1 VATTNE
7 YNQERHEFALERLES
22 NEIEAQGAIK
32 FTRGMKI
39 YTTGIHR
46 SADIG
51 DGTIVRPGATIGP
64 NVVIGRNCLIKAGAR
79 IGERGFSYGFS
90 EENTPIPF
98 AHTGRVIIGDNVQ
111 IGSGTTV
118 CRATVDATIIEDHV
132 QLDDLVH
139 VAHDVRIGTKSCIIA
154 GVVLCGSVTI
164 GKCVWVGPN
173 AVILNSLHVA
183 DYTLVGA
190 MANVTKEFEP
200 GDILVGNPAKAIRN
214 RLNERDFPNAA
225 IGIHS

>member
-51 DGTIVRPGATIGP
+51 DGSIIRPGASIGP
-64 NVVIGRNCLIKAGAR
+64 NVIIGRNCLIKAGAR

-111 IGSGTTV
+111 VGSCTTV
-118 CRATVDATIIEDHV
+118 CRGTIHNTVLGDYV

-139 VAHDVRIGTKSCIIA
+139 VAHNVTVGPKSMIIA

-173 AVILNSLHVA
+173 AVVNVDVA
-183 DYTLVGA
+183 DYTLVGSA
-190 MANVTKEFEP
+190 SNVTKVFER
-200 GDILVGNPAKAIRN
+200 GDVLAGNPARVLRN
-214 RLNERDFPNAA
+214 RMGDFPN
-225 IGIHS
+225 G

>member
-1 VATTNE
+1 MGTTNE

-79 IGERGFSYGFS
+79 IGEKGFSFGFS
-90 EENTPIPF
+90 RENTPIPF
-98 AHTGRVIIGDNVQ
+98 AHTGKVIIGDNVE
-111 IGSGTTV
+111 IGACTTV
-118 CRATVDATIIEDHV
+118 VRATVAATIIGDHV
-132 QLDDLVH
+132 KMDDHVH
-139 VAHDVRIGTKSCIIA
+139 VAHNCTVGEKSILTA

-164 GKCVWVGPN
+164 GEGVWIGVN
-173 AVILNSLHVA
+173 AVVLNGLHVH

-200 GDILVGNPAKAIRN
+200 GDVIAGNPARFIRN
-214 RLNERDFPNAA
+214 RLNERDFPNV
-225 IGIHS
+225 